1 MARRRL
7 VSALGQEPRAAPVPL
22 PAAPRIQLSPPRRMA
37 SADQVLDQ
45 AIAALEPLRD
55 AGSGRSL
62 LELQWIRQV
71 RVQSNRVVFRLALPG
86 FAGSQRERIAAEAR
100 SALLALGGIDDVQI
114 ELAQP
119 TEAAPAQ
126 SQAPGPSHGH
136 SNSHGGAPIGAAG
149 HGGGGPERQAI
160 PGVKQV
166 IAVSSGKGGVGKSTV
181 AVNLACA
188 LAAGGLRVG
197 LLDADIYGPNAPTM
211 LGVAD
216 RTPEVRGEGATQVL
230 TPIESCGI
238 AMVSMGLLIQEN
250 QPVIWR
256 GPMLNG
262 IIRQFL
268 YQVDWGERDV
278 LVVDLPPGT
287 GDAQL
292 SLAQAVPMAGVVIVT
307 TPQQVSLQ
315 DARRGLAMFLQMGV
329 PVLGVVENM
338 TAFIPPDAPEK
349 RYELFG
355 RGGGQRL
362 AEEAGVPLLAQLP
375 MELAVVQGGD
385 GGRPAVLSAPE
396 SATAQAFR
404 ALAERLLS
412 AVPAA

>member
-1 MARRRL
+1 
-7 VSALGQEPRAAPVPL
+7 
-22 PAAPRIQLSPPRRMA
+22 MA
-37 SADQVLDQ
+37 SADTLLQ
-45 AIAALEPLRD
+45 ALQPLRD

-62 LELQWIRQV
+62 LELGWISDLRQQGH
-71 RVQSNRVVFRLALPG
+71 RAVFRLALPG
-86 FAGSQRERIAAEAR
+86 FAASQRDRIAAEAR
-100 SALLALGGIDDVQI
+100 GSLLAVEGIEDVQI

-119 TEAAPAQ
+119 AAAP
-126 SQAPGPSHGH
+126 SSG
-136 SNSHGGAPIGAAG
+136 PIGAAG
-149 HGGGGPERQAI
+149 HGPGGAQLPERQGI
-160 PGVKQV
+160 PGVRQV

-188 LAAGGLRVG
+188 LAASGLRVG

-216 RTPEVRGEGATQVL
+216 RSPQVRGSGSDQVL
-230 TPIESCGI
+230 EPIESCGI
-238 AMVSMGLLIQEN
+238 VMVSMGLLIQEN
-250 QPVIWR
+250 QPVVWR

-268 YQVDWGERDV
+268 YQVNWGERDV

-292 SLAQAVPMAGVVIVT
+292 TLAQAVPMAGVVIVT

-338 TAFIPPDAPEK
+338 TAFIPPDLPDR
-349 RYELFG
+349 RYALFG
-355 RGGGQRL
+355 SGGGQLL
-362 AEEAGVPLLAQLP
+362 ADEAGVPLLAQLP
-375 MELAVVQGGD
+375 MEMPVLEGGERGVPVVLALPTSAS
-385 GGRPAVLSAPE
+385 GRAFTELAAQLSAGCALSP
-396 SATAQAFR
+396 
-404 ALAERLLS
+404 ALA
-412 AVPAA
+412 

>member
-1 MARRRL
+1 MATL
-7 VSALGQEPRAAPVPL
+7 EQATAALGA
-22 PAAPRIQLSPPRRMA
+22 
-37 SADQVLDQ
+37 
-45 AIAALEPLRD
+45 LRD

-62 LELQWIRQV
+62 LELGWIEQPRLQGD
-71 RVQSNRVVFRLALPG
+71 RLVFRLSLPS
-86 FAGSQRERIAAEAR
+86 FAQSQQGRIATEAR
-100 SALLALGGIDDVQI
+100 DAVLAIEGIGNVQI
-114 ELAQP
+114 EVGQ
-119 TEAAPAQ
+119 AAAHQ
-126 SQAPGPSHGH
+126 
-136 SNSHGGAPIGAAG
+136 GAPIGAAG
-149 HGGGGPERQAI
+149 HGPAAGPGGQLPARQPI

-188 LAAGGLRVG
+188 LARQGLRVG

-216 RTPEVRGEGATQVL
+216 RTPQVRGEGASQVL

-238 AMVSMGLLIQEN
+238 AMVSMGLLIDAN

-292 SLAQAVPMAGVVIVT
+292 TLAQAVPMAGVVVVT
-307 TPQQVSLQ
+307 TPQLVSLA

-338 TAFIPPDAPEK
+338 SAFIPPDAPDK
-349 RYELFG
+349 RYAIFG
-355 RGGGQRL
+355 CGGGATL
-362 AEEAGVPLLAQLP
+362 AEEAAVPLLAELP
-375 MELAVVQGGD
+375 LELPVREGGD
-385 GGRPAVLSAPE
+385 RGQPVVLGAPE
-396 SATAQAFR
+396 SATAQAFI
-404 ALAERLLS
+404 ALAERLQSLQP
-412 AVPAA
+412 VPA

>member
-1 MARRRL
+1 
-7 VSALGQEPRAAPVPL
+7 
-22 PAAPRIQLSPPRRMA
+22 MA
-37 SADQVLDQ
+37 SPDQALTQVLE
-45 AIAALEPLRD
+45 ALEPLQD

-62 LELQWIRQV
+62 LELQWIQQV
-71 RVQSNRVVFRLALPG
+71 RVQNNRVVFRLALPG
-86 FAGSQRERIAAEAR
+86 YANAQRERIAADAR
-100 SALLALGGIDDVQI
+100 GALLQLGGIDDVQI
-114 ELAQP
+114 EIAP
-119 TEAAPAQ
+119 PPAPAPA
-126 SQAPGPSHGH
+126 S
-136 SNSHGGAPIGAAG
+136 GAPIGAAG
-149 HGGGGPERQAI
+149 HGSGGPERQAI

-188 LAAGGLRVG
+188 LAASGLRVG

-216 RTPEVRGEGATQVL
+216 QTPQVRGSGNEQVL

-238 AMVSMGLLIQEN
+238 AMVSMGLLIDAH

-268 YQVDWGERDV
+268 YQVEWGERDV

-292 SLAQAVPMAGVVIVT
+292 SLAQAVPMAGVIIVT
-307 TPQQVSLQ
+307 TPQMVSLQ
-315 DARRGLAMFLQMGV
+315 DARRGLAMFQQLGV

-355 RGGGQRL
+355 RGGGSQL
-362 AEEAGVPLLAQLP
+362 ATESQVPLLAQLP

-385 GGRPAVLSAPE
+385 AGRPAVLSAPD
-396 SATAQAFR
+396 SATAAAFR
-404 ALAERLLS
+404 ALAQRLP
-412 AVPAA
+412 VTTGP

>member
-1 MARRRL
+1 MVTDESARQ
-7 VSALGQEPRAAPVPL
+7 AL
-22 PAAPRIQLSPPRRMA
+22 A
-37 SADQVLDQ
+37 SLT
-45 AIAALEPLRD
+45 D
-55 AGSGRSL
+55 AGSGRGL
-62 LELQWIRQV
+62 LELGWIEAV
-71 RVQSNRVVFRLALPG
+71 RVQGERAVFRLALPG
-86 FAGSQRERIAAEAR
+86 FAASQRDRIAAEAR
-100 SALLALGGIDDVQI
+100 AALLALEGLNDVQI

-119 TEAAPAQ
+119 GGSPSAAPSA
-126 SQAPGPSHGH
+126 G
-136 SNSHGGAPIGAAG
+136 PIGGAG
-149 HGGGGPERQAI
+149 HGPGGHGPGGHGPAGQGQLPERQAI
-160 PGVKQV
+160 PGVARV

-188 LAAGGLRVG
+188 LAADGLRVG

-216 RTPEVRGEGATQVL
+216 RTPEVQGSGNDQIL
-230 TPIESCGI
+230 TPIDSCGI

-268 YQVDWGERDV
+268 YQVAWGERDV
-278 LVVDLPPGT
+278 LIVDLPPGT

-307 TPQQVSLQ
+307 TPQQVSLA

-329 PVLGVVENM
+329 TVLGVVENM
-338 TAFIPPDAPEK
+338 TAFIPPDAPDR

-355 RGGGQRL
+355 RGGGRRL

-375 MELAVVQGGD
+375 MELSVVDGGDRGLPVVQSAPD
-385 GGRPAVLSAPE
+385 SLSAR
-396 SATAQAFR
+396 AFR
-404 ALAERLLS
+404 DLARTLSDACALRTALA
-412 AVPAA
+412 

>member
-1 MARRRL
+1 MATL
-7 VSALGQEPRAAPVPL
+7 EQATAALGA
-22 PAAPRIQLSPPRRMA
+22 
-37 SADQVLDQ
+37 
-45 AIAALEPLRD
+45 LRD

-62 LELQWIRQV
+62 LELGWIEQPRLQGD
-71 RVQSNRVVFRLALPG
+71 RLMFRLSLPS
-86 FAGSQRERIAAEAR
+86 FAQSQQGRIATEAR
-100 SALLALGGIDDVQI
+100 DAVLAIEGIGDVQI
-114 ELAQP
+114 EVGQ
-119 TEAAPAQ
+119 AAAHQ
-126 SQAPGPSHGH
+126 
-136 SNSHGGAPIGAAG
+136 GAPIGAAG
-149 HGGGGPERQAI
+149 HGPAAGPGGQLPARQPI

-188 LAAGGLRVG
+188 LARQGLRVG

-216 RTPEVRGEGATQVL
+216 RTPQVRGEGASQVL

-238 AMVSMGLLIQEN
+238 AMVSMGLLIDAH

-268 YQVDWGERDV
+268 YQVEWGERDV

-292 SLAQAVPMAGVVIVT
+292 SLAQAVPMAGVIIVT
-307 TPQQVSLQ
+307 TPQMVSLQ
-315 DARRGLAMFLQMGV
+315 DARRGLAMFQQLGV

-338 TAFIPPDAPEK
+338 SAFIPPDAPDK

-355 RGGGQRL
+355 RGGGSQL
-362 AEEAGVPLLAQLP
+362 ASESDVPLLAQLP

-385 GGRPAVLSAPE
+385 AGRPAVLSAPD
-396 SATAQAFR
+396 SATAAAFR
-404 ALAERLLS
+404 DLAQRLPV
-412 AVPAA
+412 ATGP

>member
-1 MARRRL
+1 MAT
-7 VSALGQEPRAAPVPL
+7 P
-22 PAAPRIQLSPPRRMA
+22 
-37 SADQVLDQ
+37 DQ
-45 AIAALEPLRD
+45 ASDPQTTSPDVDSLAAALSPLRD

-62 LELQWIRQV
+62 LELGWIRRLRHQDS
-71 RVQSNRVVFRLALPG
+71 RAVFELALPG
-86 FAGSQRERIAAEAR
+86 FAASQRDRIAAQAR
-100 SALLALGGIDDVQI
+100 EALLTVAGIQDVQI

-119 TEAAPAQ
+119 EGAPAG
-126 SQAPGPSHGH
+126 SSPAS
-136 SNSHGGAPIGAAG
+136 APIGGAG
-149 HGGGGPERQAI
+149 HGAGGHGQPPPRQSV
-160 PGVKQV
+160 PGVRQV

-188 LAAGGLRVG
+188 LAASGLKVG

-216 RTPEVRGEGATQVL
+216 RTPEVRTGPEGEQILV
-230 TPIESCGI
+230 PIETCGI

-268 YQVDWGERDV
+268 YQVDWGDRDV

-292 SLAQAVPMAGVVIVT
+292 TVAQAVPMAGVVIVT

-329 PVLGVVENM
+329 NVLGVVENM
-338 TAFIPPDAPEK
+338 TAFVPPDLPDR
-349 RYELFG
+349 RYAIFG
-355 RGGGQRL
+355 SGGGRRL
-362 AEEAGVPLLAQLP
+362 ADEAGVPLLAELP
-375 MELAVVQGGD
+375 LEMGVLEGGD
-385 GGRPAVLSAPE
+385 RGLPVVLAAPE
-396 SATAQAFR
+396 SVT
-404 ALAERLLS
+404 ALAFASLAAELAGRYV
-412 AVPAA
+412 APATPA

>member
-1 MARRRL
+1 MPPEAQTPSSQDSAGLSAR
-7 VSALGQEPRAAPVPL
+7 
-22 PAAPRIQLSPPRRMA
+22 LS
-37 SADQVLDQ
+37 
-45 AIAALEPLRD
+45 ELRD
-55 AGSGRSL
+55 AGSGRSVV
-62 LELQWIRQV
+62 ELGWIRQV
-71 RVQSNRVVFRLALPG
+71 RQQGSRAILQLALPG
-86 FAGSQRERIAAEAR
+86 FAASQRDRLAAAAR
-100 SALLALGGIDDVQI
+100 EALLAAPGIDNVQI
-114 ELAQP
+114 ELADP
-119 TEAAPAQ
+119 
-126 SQAPGPSHGH
+126 PSSG
-136 SNSHGGAPIGAAG
+136 PIGAAG
-149 HGGGGPERQAI
+149 HGSGGHGPGGHGQLPERQPI
-160 PGVKQV
+160 PGVGRV

-188 LAAGGLRVG
+188 LAASGLKVG

-216 RTPEVRGEGATQVL
+216 RTPEVQGSGNAQVL

-292 SLAQAVPMAGVVIVT
+292 SLAQAVPMAGVIVVT

-338 TAFIPPDAPEK
+338 SWFIPPDAPEK

-355 RGGGQRL
+355 SGGGRRL
-362 AEEAGVPLLAQLP
+362 ADEAGVPLLAQLP
-375 MELAVVQGGD
+375 LELAIREGGD
-385 GGRPAVLSAPE
+385 DGRPVVLSAPE
-396 SATAQAFR
+396 SASAQAFQTL
-404 ALAERLLS
+404 ALALS
-412 AVPAA
+412 SATPTPAMA

>member
-1 MARRRL
+1 MVPPPVATDDTARQ
-7 VSALGQEPRAAPVPL
+7 ALAPL
-22 PAAPRIQLSPPRRMA
+22 C
-37 SADQVLDQ
+37 
-45 AIAALEPLRD
+45 D

-62 LELQWIRQV
+62 LELGWIDAV
-71 RVQSNRVVFRLALPG
+71 RVQGSRAVFRLALPG
-86 FAGSQRERIAAEAR
+86 FATSQRDRIAAEAR
-100 SALLALGGIDDVQI
+100 AALLSVAGIDDLQI

-119 TEAAPAQ
+119 TTP
-126 SQAPGPSHGH
+126 PPSAG
-136 SNSHGGAPIGAAG
+136 PIGGAG
-149 HGGGGPERQAI
+149 HGSGGHGQVPERQPI
-160 PGVKQV
+160 PGVRRV

-188 LAAGGLRVG
+188 LAAQGLRVG

-216 RTPEVRGEGATQVL
+216 RTPEVRGSGNDQIL
-230 TPIESCGI
+230 SPIECCGL
-238 AMVSMGLLIQEN
+238 AMVSMGLLIEEN

-278 LVVDLPPGT
+278 LIVDLPPGT

-292 SLAQAVPMAGVVIVT
+292 SLAQAVPMAGVLIVT
-307 TPQQVSLQ
+307 TPQRVSLQ

-338 TAFIPPDAPEK
+338 SAFVPPDAPEK

-355 RGGGQRL
+355 HGGGAQL
-362 AEEAGVPLLAQLP
+362 AAEAEVPLLAQLP
-375 MELAVVQGGD
+375 MELAVVEGGD
-385 GGRPAVLSAPE
+385 GGVPVVQAAPHSLTARAFADLAARLSESCALRPA
-396 SATAQAFR
+396 
-404 ALAERLLS
+404 LA
-412 AVPAA
+412 

>member
-1 MARRRL
+1 M
-7 VSALGQEPRAAPVPL
+7 
-22 PAAPRIQLSPPRRMA
+22 
-37 SADQVLDQ
+37 
-45 AIAALEPLRD
+45 
-55 AGSGRSL
+55 
-62 LELQWIRQV
+62 
-71 RVQSNRVVFRLALPG
+71 
-86 FAGSQRERIAAEAR
+86 
-100 SALLALGGIDDVQI
+100 
-114 ELAQP
+114 
-119 TEAAPAQ
+119 
-126 SQAPGPSHGH
+126 
-136 SNSHGGAPIGAAG
+136 
-149 HGGGGPERQAI
+149 
-160 PGVKQV
+160 

-188 LAAGGLRVG
+188 LARAGLRVG

-216 RTPEVRGEGATQVL
+216 RTPEVQGEGADQRL

-238 AMVSMGLLIQEN
+238 AMVSMGLLIGEN

-268 YQVDWGERDV
+268 YQVAWGERDV

-292 SLAQAVPMAGVVIVT
+292 SLAQAVPMAGVIIVT

-315 DARRGLAMFLQMGV
+315 DARRGLAMFRQMGV

-355 RGGGQRL
+355 RGGGQLL
-362 AEEAGVPLLAQLP
+362 AEEAAVPLLAQLP
-375 MELAVVQGGD
+375 MELAVVSGGD
-385 GGRPAVLSAPE
+385 QGLPVVLAAPE
-396 SATAQAFR
+396 SASAQAFKALATRLR
-404 ALAERLLS
+404 AL
-412 AVPAA
+412 VPAP

>member
-1 MARRRL
+1 
-7 VSALGQEPRAAPVPL
+7 
-22 PAAPRIQLSPPRRMA
+22 MA
-37 SADQVLDQ
+37 SPAP
-45 AIAALEPLRD
+45 APSTPNPETAALEACLNELRD

-62 LELQWIRQV
+62 LELGWIRRV
-71 RVQSNRVVFRLALPG
+71 RRREQRAIFELALPR
-86 FAGSQRERIAAEAR
+86 FAASQQQRIVEAARA
-100 SALLALGGIDDVQI
+100 ALLGHDGIEDVQI
-114 ELAQP
+114 ELA
-119 TEAAPAQ
+119 AAQTP
-126 SQAPGPSHGH
+126 PSSG
-136 SNSHGGAPIGAAG
+136 PIGGAG
-149 HGGGGPERQAI
+149 HGTGGHGQVPERQPI
-160 PGVKQV
+160 PGVQRV

-188 LAAGGLRVG
+188 LAARGLRVG

-216 RTPEVRGEGATQVL
+216 RTPEVRGSGNEQVL
-230 TPIESCGI
+230 SPIETCGI

-292 SLAQAVPMAGVVIVT
+292 SLAQAVPMAGAVIVT
-307 TPQQVSLQ
+307 TPQKVSLQ

-338 TAFIPPDAPEK
+338 TAFIPPDLPDR
-349 RYELFG
+349 RYPLFG
-355 RGGGQRL
+355 SGGGQRL
-362 AEEAGVPLLAQLP
+362 ADEAGVPLLAQLP
-375 MELAVVQGGD
+375 MEMPVVEGGEQ
-385 GGRPAVLSAPE
+385 GRPVVLSAPD
-396 SATAQAFR
+396 SASGRAFTELAGR
-404 ALAERLLS
+404 LSAGCALSPALA
-412 AVPAA
+412 

>member
-1 MARRRL
+1 
-7 VSALGQEPRAAPVPL
+7 
-22 PAAPRIQLSPPRRMA
+22 MA
-37 SADQVLDQ
+37 SADQALAQ
-45 AIAALEPLRD
+45 ALAALEPIKD

-62 LELQWIRQV
+62 LDLQWIQQV
-71 RVQSNRVVFRLALPG
+71 RVQNNRVVFRLALPSY
-86 FAGSQRERIAAEAR
+86 ANAQRERIAADAR
-100 SALLALGGIDDVQI
+100 GALLQLGGIDDVQI
-114 ELAQP
+114 ELAPPPSAP
-119 TEAAPAQ
+119 TGH
-126 SQAPGPSHGH
+126 QA
-136 SNSHGGAPIGAAG
+136 APIGAAG
-149 HGGGGPERQAI
+149 HGGGGPERLAI

-188 LAAGGLRVG
+188 LAASGLRVG
-197 LLDADIYGPNAPTM
+197 LLDADIYGPNAPSM

-216 RTPEVRGEGATQVL
+216 QTPQVRGGGQEQIL
-230 TPIESCGI
+230 TPLESCGI
-238 AMVSMGLLIQEN
+238 AMVSMGLLIDAH

-268 YQVDWGERDV
+268 YQVEWGERDV

-292 SLAQAVPMAGVVIVT
+292 SLAQAVPMAGVIIVT
-307 TPQQVSLQ
+307 TPQMVSLQ
-315 DARRGLAMFLQMGV
+315 DARRGLAMFQQLGV

-338 TAFIPPDAPEK
+338 SAFIPPDAPDK

-355 RGGGQRL
+355 RGGGAQL
-362 AEEAGVPLLAQLP
+362 AEECAVPLLAQLP

-385 GGRPAVLSAPE
+385 TGRPAVLSAPA
-396 SATAQAFR
+396 SATAIAFR
-404 ALAERLLS
+404 DLAARLPLT
-412 AVPAA
+412 AIA

>member
-1 MARRRL
+1 MATL
-7 VSALGQEPRAAPVPL
+7 EQATAALGA
-22 PAAPRIQLSPPRRMA
+22 
-37 SADQVLDQ
+37 
-45 AIAALEPLRD
+45 LRD

-62 LELQWIRQV
+62 LELGWIEQPRLQGD
-71 RVQSNRVVFRLALPG
+71 RLVFRLSLPS
-86 FAGSQRERIAAEAR
+86 FAQSQQGRIATEAR
-100 SALLALGGIDDVQI
+100 DAVLAIEGIGDVQI
-114 ELAQP
+114 EVGQ
-119 TEAAPAQ
+119 AAAHQ
-126 SQAPGPSHGH
+126 
-136 SNSHGGAPIGAAG
+136 GAPIGAAG
-149 HGGGGPERQAI
+149 HGPAAGPGGQLPARQPI

-188 LAAGGLRVG
+188 LARQGLRVG

-216 RTPEVRGEGATQVL
+216 RTPQVRGEGASQVL

-238 AMVSMGLLIQEN
+238 AMVSMGLLIDAN

-292 SLAQAVPMAGVVIVT
+292 TLAQAVPMAGVVVVT
-307 TPQQVSLQ
+307 TPQLVSLA

-338 TAFIPPDAPEK
+338 SAFIPPDAPHK
-349 RYELFG
+349 RYAIFG
-355 RGGGQRL
+355 SGGGATL
-362 AEEAGVPLLAQLP
+362 AAEAGVALLAELP
-375 MELAVVQGGD
+375 LELPVREGGD
-385 GGRPAVLSAPE
+385 SGQPVVLSAPE
-396 SATAQAFR
+396 SATAQAFI
-404 ALAERLLS
+404 ALAERLKSLQP
-412 AVPAA
+412 VPA

>member
-1 MARRRL
+1 
-7 VSALGQEPRAAPVPL
+7 
-22 PAAPRIQLSPPRRMA
+22 MA

-71 RVQSNRVVFRLALPG
+71 RVQNNRVVFRLALPA

-119 TEAAPAQ
+119 SEAAPAK
-126 SQAPGPSHGH
+126 SQAPGHSHDH
-136 SNSHGGAPIGAAG
+136 SHGGAPIGAAG

-216 RTPEVRGEGATQVL
+216 RTPEVRGEGAAQVL

-268 YQVDWGERDV
+268 YQVEWGERDV

-362 AEEAGVPLLAQLP
+362 AEEADVPLLAQLP

-385 GGRPAVLSAPE
+385 GGSPAVLSAPE

-412 AVPAA
+412 AVPVA

>member
-1 MARRRL
+1 MVPPPVVTDDSARQ
-7 VSALGQEPRAAPVPL
+7 ALA
-22 PAAPRIQLSPPRRMA
+22 
-37 SADQVLDQ
+37 
-45 AIAALEPLRD
+45 PLRD

-62 LELQWIRQV
+62 LELGWIDAV
-71 RVQSNRVVFRLALPG
+71 RVQGSRAVFRLALPG
-86 FAGSQRERIAAEAR
+86 FATSQRDRIAAEAR
-100 SALLALGGIDDVQI
+100 AALLALEGVADVQI

-119 TEAAPAQ
+119 AAP
-126 SQAPGPSHGH
+126 PPSAG
-136 SNSHGGAPIGAAG
+136 PIGGAG
-149 HGGGGPERQAI
+149 HGSGGAGQLPERQPI
-160 PGVKQV
+160 PGVRRV

-188 LAAGGLRVG
+188 LAAQGLRVG

-216 RTPEVRGEGATQVL
+216 RTPEVRGSGNAQVL
-230 TPIESCGI
+230 TPIESCGL
-238 AMVSMGLLIQEN
+238 AMVSMGLLIEEN

-292 SLAQAVPMAGVVIVT
+292 SLAQAVPMAGVLIVT
-307 TPQQVSLQ
+307 TPQRVSLQ

-338 TAFIPPDAPEK
+338 SAFVPPDAPEK

-355 RGGGQRL
+355 HGGGALL
-362 AEEAGVPLLAQLP
+362 AAEAEVPLLAQLP
-375 MELAVVQGGD
+375 MELAVVEGGD
-385 GGRPAVLSAPE
+385 GGVPVVVAAPQSLTARAFADLAARLSETCALRPA
-396 SATAQAFR
+396 
-404 ALAERLLS
+404 LA
-412 AVPAA
+412 